1 MSAIPYLDRKFKDEI
16 GEAGFIELDDYMATI
31 FEDSDWAGA
40 INYVNYSMLK
50 HRISE
55 NKGWKRYWRLALWIG
70 TMVCCIFEAYRR
82 IIGPYEDEAIQ
93 RNGDIE

>member
-1 MSAIPYLDRKFKDEI
+1 MSIIPYLDKKFREELEVD
-16 GEAGFIELDDYMATI
+16 AGLGPVVDYLQSLRDDGL
-31 FEDSDWAGA
+31 WAGA
-40 INYVNYSMLK
+40 VNYLNYRILLARLK
-50 HRISE
+50 RD
-55 NKGWKRYWRLALWIG
+55 KWKRYWRLALWIG